1 MSPLSHAILRLPAA
15 LARRHV
21 LLYRAMATHPR
32 LRAQSGCDTSQNGRF
47 LRRKCMAKIK
57 HIALTTHDLE
67 KVASF
72 YNDVFEMKELGWGRN
87 THIYLSDGDLNLTIR
102 ACKKSDDPDVGEQG
116 ENFSGIHQIGLV
128 VEHVHA
134 YAERMEQAGG
144 SRLPH
149 LDATGRRNKS
159 GRDQRP
165 SNAEAK
171 LSGPDGVII
180 DISEF

>member
-1 MSPLSHAILRLPAA
+1 M
-15 LARRHV
+15 
-21 LLYRAMATHPR
+21 T
-32 LRAQSGCDTSQNGRF
+32 
-47 LRRKCMAKIK
+47 KIK

-72 YNDVFEMKELGWGRN
+72 YKEALGMTEVGRSGG

-116 ENFSGIHQIGLV
+116 ENFSGIHHIGFV
-128 VEHVHA
+128 VDNVPA
-134 YAERMEQAGG
+134 YAERMEQAGAT
-144 SRLPH
+144 RLTP
-149 LDATGRRNKS
+149 LEATGRRGQS

-165 SNAEAK
+165 SNAEVK

-180 DISEF
+180 DISEYGWLGNSL